1 MDLSKILCGVK
12 YSGFINAVL
21 QNIVRQKDNLSSSNW
36 DIKNNYPKWM
46 LNSWE
51 KQYGKIKTTKM
62 LKVLN
67 KEPYLDIICSKK
79 MNIEMKNN
87 LIKFLDGHKF
97 IQM

>member
-67 KEPYLDIICSKK
+67 KEPY
-79 MNIEMKNN
+79 
-87 LIKFLDGHKF
+87 
-97 IQM
+97 